1 MVMTVMMV
9 VMMMLLL
16 LLLNNVIVLQLEL
29 MGAFKTIS
37 SIKRSRLM
45 NDAFIIAL
53 VAAQVY
59 RKG

>member
-1 MVMTVMMV
+1 MTVMMV
-9 VMMMLLL
+9 VMMML